1 MAKTGISAFTTQ
13 EALNYDAYQDWN
25 YEELNLGTALGGYAS
40 SSYITVN
47 NPAKQIVIYP
57 RPGETLAAND
67 NLYIYMNDTLTD
79 STSLAAE
86 AMDTGVAEVE
96 FDVDDG
102 DDFTAGDV
110 ILVDAELMYVESIA
124 TNTLTV
130 IRGYGSS
137 VGAAHLN
144 NAIIWKVG
152 TPLNHGTTHSVNPI
166 LKLGADQL
174 PFTFSGIMITGLHI
188 MNTGAEDDNNDDV
201 AILSFH

>member
-67 NLYIYMNDTLTD
+67 NLYIYMNDTLAD

-86 AMDTGVAEVE
+86 AMDNSETD

-110 ILVDAELMYVESIA
+110 ILVNAELMYVSSIA
-124 TNTLTV
+124 TNIDLG
-130 IRGYGSS
+130 IEFS
-137 VGAAHLN
+137 VPN
-144 NAIIWKVG
+144 F
-152 TPLNHGTTHSVNPI
+152 TDTTQYKTI
-166 LKLGADQL
+166 DEIK
-174 PFTFSGIMITGLHI
+174 
-188 MNTGAEDDNNDDV
+188 AENMAERAEQVKNYCEQFN
-201 AILSFH
+201 IEC